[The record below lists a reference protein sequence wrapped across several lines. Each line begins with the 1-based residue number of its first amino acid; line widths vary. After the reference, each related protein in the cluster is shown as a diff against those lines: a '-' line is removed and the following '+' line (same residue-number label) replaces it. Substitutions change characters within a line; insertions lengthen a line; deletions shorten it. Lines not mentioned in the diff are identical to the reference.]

1 MKKTVVIT
9 GARGLVA
16 RYIIDQLSNKSNY
29 LIYAV
34 SGHKEIIEQRYNELD
49 NVICVDNQELQT
61 RYLTILPNSIVIHC
75 AFTRTNDGLEVA
87 KSMDWSYLVF
97 TMAKE
102 AHAHR
107 VINMSTR
114 SVYKEPAEGEL
125 NTEESSINAGSPIS
139 AGKYGVELMLKAIF
153 KNSNTEF
160 VNLRLASV
168 NELKEDDTMIRPLN
182 VFVKNVIEGK
192 DIKIVGGMQTMSY
205 IDPRD
210 IAEAT
215 IMLIESDSLE
225 WDTYNLGTGWLCT
238 DTLLN
243 IANRVLEVGKELG
256 YDQTN
261 LIVEV
266 KSIEQRAG
274 LDISKLT
281 SEIDWTPRISLDI
294 MIKDLF
300 TMLQK

>member
-1 MKKTVVIT
+1 
-9 GARGLVA
+9 
-16 RYIIDQLSNKSNY
+16 
-29 LIYAV
+29 
-34 SGHKEIIEQRYNELD
+34 
-49 NVICVDNQELQT
+49 
-61 RYLTILPNSIVIHC
+61 
-75 AFTRTNDGLEVA
+75 
-87 KSMDWSYLVF
+87 
-97 TMAKE
+97 
-102 AHAHR
+102 
-107 VINMSTR
+107 
-114 SVYKEPAEGEL
+114 
-125 NTEESSINAGSPIS
+125 
-139 AGKYGVELMLKAIF
+139 MLKAIF